1 MQRLVAVLAVLALMV
16 FAASA
21 QADCKGKVGKFEY
34 DLSPLAAKIG
44 AVDLQ
49 ATDNTNQVYFYRV
62 CGVVSS
68 SFCQTVT
75 DNTPAVCQKDS
86 RIPAQY
92 HDCGSQKTA
101 KFQRLPSGSESD
113 GFTLAFSGGEEDRA
127 AMVYFKCDRSKEV
140 GTLKFVKEDPIKT
153 YDLEY
158 STKYACPT
166 NGGGGGGGGGGSDD
180 DDGGISGGWIF
191 IIILS
196 SLLVLYLIGGVAF
209 NKFYRH
215 HEGKEII
222 PNVDF
227 WIALPGL
234 VKDGHLFIWRKARS
248 LTGRGSYEEM

>member
-1 MQRLVAVLAVLALMV
+1 MQRLMAVLAVLALMV
-16 FAASA
+16 LAASA
-21 QADCKGKVGKFEY
+21 QADCKGKVGKYEY
-34 DLSPLAAKIG
+34 DLTALAAKIG

-49 ATDNTNQVYFYRV
+49 ATDSSNQVYYYRV

-101 KFQRLPSGSESD
+101 KFQKLPSGSESS

-127 AMVYFKCDRSKEV
+127 AMIYFKCDEKV
-140 GTLKFVKEDPIKT
+140 DNGVLKFVKEDPVKT

-158 STKYACPT
+158 VSKYACPK
-166 NGGGGGGGGGGSDD
+166 NGGGGGGGGGGDD

-196 SLLVLYLIGGVAF
+196 SLIVLYIIGGVAF

-222 PNVDF
+222 PNVEF
-227 WIALPGL
+227 WTSLPGL